1 MAKKVAVLIKEKER
15 QYEGLRTSL
24 GLLMEFHIVSM
35 IVLNHEIE
43 LTEEYKDNMEFID
56 EMEGTRY
63 SNVPGEWTLF
73 AGTFATPD
81 IDHFECYLQIV
92 HWDARVCTT
101 STTALS
107 RFPLHKEFL
116 DLADAD
122 ICTTLVHVLAR
133 KS

>member
-15 QYEGLRTSL
+15 QYEGLRSSL

-63 SNVPGEWTLF
+63 SNVPANIEKYGFKPLSLEEIPKRLGENDVIIPF
-73 AGTFATPD
+73 
-81 IDHFECYLQIV
+81 
-92 HWDARVCTT
+92 
-101 STTALS
+101 
-107 RFPLHKEFL
+107 
-116 DLADAD
+116 
-122 ICTTLVHVLAR
+122 
-133 KS
+133 